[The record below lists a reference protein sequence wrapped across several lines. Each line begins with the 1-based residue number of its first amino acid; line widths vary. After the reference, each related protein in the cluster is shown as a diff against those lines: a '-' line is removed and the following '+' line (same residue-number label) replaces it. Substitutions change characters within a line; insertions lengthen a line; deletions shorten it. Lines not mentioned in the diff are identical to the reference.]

1 LVKAKPAGRH
11 SLLERRGVGVAAAK
25 ILRAGLAVP
34 LSVCLVPT
42 AAIAQEGDTHAIAQE
57 SETQSDMAAT
67 TSLEETSAHSSSK
80 SETASNEGAGRFQRS
95 SESSSTCDEGAV
107 EGDASTV
114 EGDAGA
120 SGEGAA
126 GTGEGVVEEGNALS
140 ATAEAIDLSALIV
153 EQETSSSTVIVLTE
167 GGTYCLT
174 SDVTTSKR
182 LEIKAPDADVTI
194 DLSSFSLTFDTPRQE
209 MSTLAQGLV
218 VRAAKS
224 VSVTGSFDELK
235 SDQIILTSSSKT
247 QGLGS
252 AVTAVAAG
260 CEVSIGNV
268 GIHVSGVDEGTQ
280 LRTLNAEGVRA
291 TKGSLELDQV
301 AVTVD
306 MSNQTEVNNTVNAM
320 KGAPVGVYVGASV
333 KTARLNGSTIVVH
346 GTPNVAVDNLSRDLQ
361 PGSATGVY
369 SLMKDAALEVS
380 ATSLDVDAPIGLATG
395 INAVKMTLSE
405 GAVSD
410 VSEATGE
417 REGGDLGGA
426 TGEDSAASE
435 EANLSS
441 TTATS
446 DDGNPNKE
454 ANLSA
459 TTGISVNVN
468 AKQRAIAI
476 QAGGGVSSATLNCE
490 LAVTYKGESTPSVS
504 CALYSPTEGA
514 FVLGKAFDGVALGVI
529 VGAFDGSQNADG
541 AYFASFSDEVAAGD
555 RNRFA
560 SMFVNGL
567 SSGAPCAV
575 DADEQGLFFRFDAAS
590 ARAIVETSEGETLYC
605 SSAQEALD
613 KATPGSTV
621 RLMANSDAVEFAV
634 DAQKGDEF
642 ALDLCGHVL
651 AGLSVSSRGTLCVKD
666 SLGTGSIVDTV
677 VVGDEG
683 SLVLNSVE
691 VMAINHA
698 QAATGVRVG
707 SHARFEAHGC
717 SISASSSTS
726 QVRAIAAESAGD
738 ATIVLDGCSVSAVT
752 YAGSEAAF
760 GIISRA
766 EQGTL
771 KMYGC
776 TMAVRSM
783 SGTCGGIDAV
793 TGVEVSSTRIDV
805 TTACDA
811 QSAWGIKLSGSGAS
825 GHVMESAINVLSDDA
840 SLAGEYW
847 CLQAGSALNP
857 SNEVAWTFD
866 GVCSFASA
874 KNTVLSLSGA
884 PVVLGAGFAAES
896 GSIYLRDSGL
906 TDNIIATA
914 RDGAQDLAGAAG
926 SFAPIAG
933 DVREGWLVAASETGS
948 SLRWTRAAA
957 VSNLTRGESY
967 SSLTEA
973 IAASV
978 SGDRLVLLADCTEAA
993 MEIDC
998 GVEVDLAGHVLTL
1011 AAYDDAS
1018 RENAGAALVYNGQGT
1033 LVFRDSSAE
1042 QSGAVR
1048 ALVGAHHEASAS
1060 AATYVGFS
1068 IAAGGT
1074 LVFDRC
1080 KVEVGYAGYGE
1091 ACELSLIGVAVD
1103 NGSLSLV
1110 NGTTLHTL
1118 LCGTTQALKMT
1129 GIEIAQTEVASTEA
1143 PSVSIS
1149 ADSACVVDNSAP
1161 LALMGAVASVALTST
1176 NTAVANRNA
1185 NLVRFY
1191 PEEGSDLYE
1200 EIQEKFRA
1208 QAKYDGTYPA
1218 NVADTDDVVYGSRV
1232 YYAAQLALDNGLLV
1246 WAYSDPVSE
1255 DEVGPL
1261 ENVVATSF
1269 FTSSK
1274 YNLVPT
1280 ACAIH
1285 ASSSFE
1291 GSLIVEGKVASTCD
1305 AGDATGIDAPA
1316 KARCEIDATAQVLV
1330 QAGDKP
1336 VYRLGG
1342 LFDLRDHIALGGEVN
1357 EIVQYP
1363 ENDKEHLVTYEYP
1376 SARALSEEMG
1386 QTGSAANVDPTATIS
1401 ERAGGSEPA
1410 ALTELPDFASAE
1422 VAVTLSGVRTS
1433 SGELGADVS
1442 ATVGRDDSLGSIV
1455 SMISDTP
1462 DYTEGSLRFHFV
1474 GWRVRGASST
1484 LVYSAQA
1491 IANGGVV
1498 ASALPGSS
1506 DGEVTLDACYVAAGA
1521 RAGVITFLVDSYAY
1535 SYAAQIGATPSF
1547 SLVQAGKGVETP
1559 AKVDIEENTN
1569 YAFSG
1574 WAAASGTVYR
1584 GSLPAVA
1591 GDAIYTANF
1600 DSTPASLSLTFSYWG
1615 QADNKLVR
1623 KTTTVAV
1630 PNGSDPSAVAA
1641 QLMED
1646 VGSFVVDGDRGYRFV
1661 GWTARGCDDEALF
1674 GLQLP
1679 TVEAAD
1685 TYYAVYE
1692 STSLRYSVSFIVG
1705 DVVHAVAESV
1715 SPLLTIDQVMTQLG
1729 IESPQGTDGATFRG
1743 WGVSPDATSI
1753 VRTGLRTVYD
1763 LTEAGATT
1771 LSLYALFNTPTPSDN
1786 PDASKDE
1793 GGSGDDSSKTHVEP
1807 AVDDD
1812 DEANIIITPAI
1823 TRQDAPD
1830 AVVVS
1835 ESGSSSNAG
1844 ALARSSS
1851 GSSGASAVTGAVG
1864 SAAIAP
1870 SSTDGVASV
1879 REAVESDISTG
1890 AATESSD
1897 PANAFAFASAVLA
1910 ALLAAAAATRRALRN
1925 GALDRASD
1933 EGDKSAPAST
1943 KNIEF

>member
-1 LVKAKPAGRH
+1 M
-11 SLLERRGVGVAAAK
+11 SVAAAK

-42 AAIAQEGDTHAIAQE
+42 AAIAQESDTRAIAQE
-57 SETQSDMAAT
+57 RVTQSDVAAV
-67 TSLEETSAHSSSK
+67 TSLEETSAHSSSI
-80 SETASNEGAGRFQRS
+80 SETASSAGAKSPQRS
-95 SESSSTCDEGAV
+95 SESSSTCDADTSEGTTEDTV
-107 EGDASTV
+107 GGTEG
-114 EGDAGA
+114 GDAGA
-120 SGEGAA
+120 SGEGAS
-126 GTGEGVVEEGNALS
+126 EEDSALS

-153 EQETSSSTVIVLTE
+153 EQETSSSTVIVLSE
-167 GGTYCLT
+167 GGTYRLT

-224 VSVTGSFDELK
+224 VTVTGSLDELK
-235 SDQIILTSSSKT
+235 SDQIILTSSNKT

-260 CEVSIGNV
+260 CEVSLGNV
-268 GIHVSGVDEGTQ
+268 GIHVSGADEGTQ

-333 KTARLNGSTIVVH
+333 KTARLNDSTIVVH
-346 GTPNVAVDNLSRDLQ
+346 GTPNVAVDKLSRDLQ
-361 PGSATGVY
+361 PGSATGIY

-405 GAVSD
+405 GEVSD

-417 REGGDLGGA
+417 REEGDLGGA
-426 TGEDSAASE
+426 TGASDDG
-435 EANLSS
+435 NLREGS
-441 TTATS
+441 ATS
-446 DDGNPNKE
+446 EDGNPNKE
-454 ANLSA
+454 ANLSS

-476 QAGGGVSSATLNCE
+476 QAGGGASSATLNCE
-490 LAVTYKGESTPSVS
+490 LAVTYKGESTPSVA

-541 AYFASFSDEVAAGD
+541 AYFASFSDEVTAGD
-555 RNRFA
+555 RDRFA
-560 SMFVNGL
+560 SMFTNGL
-567 SSGAPCAV
+567 STGAPCAV

-590 ARAIVETSEGETLYC
+590 ARAIVETAEGETLYC
-605 SSAQEALD
+605 SSAQDALD

-621 RLMANSDAVEFAV
+621 RLMADSDAVEFAV
-634 DAQKGDEF
+634 DAQEGDEF
-642 ALDLCGHVL
+642 TLDLCGHVL
-651 AGLSVSSRGTLCVKD
+651 AGLSVSSSGMLSVKD

-677 VVGDEG
+677 TVSDEG

-691 VMAINHA
+691 VMAINHV
-698 QAATGVRVG
+698 QAATSVLVG
-707 SHARFEAHGC
+707 AHARFEAHGC

-760 GIISRA
+760 GIVSRA

-811 QSAWGIKLSGSGAS
+811 QSAWGIKLSGSGAL
-825 GHVMESAINVLSDDA
+825 GHVMESAINVSSDDA

-866 GVCSFASA
+866 GACSFASA

-896 GSIYLRDSGL
+896 GSIYLSDSGL

-914 RDGAQDLAGAAG
+914 RDDAQDLAGAAG
-926 SFAPIAG
+926 SFASIAG
-933 DVREGWLVAASETGS
+933 DVREGWLVAASEAGS

-957 VSNLTRGESY
+957 VSNFTRGESY

-973 IAASV
+973 IAAST

-1018 RENAGAALVYNGQGT
+1018 RENAGAAFVYSGQGT

-1048 ALVGAHHEASAS
+1048 ALVGARHEASAS
-1060 AATYVGFS
+1060 SATYVGFS

-1080 KVEVGYAGYGE
+1080 KAEVGYAGYGE
-1091 ACELSLIGVAVD
+1091 ACDLSLIGVAVD

-1110 NGTTLHTL
+1110 DGATLHTL

-1129 GIEIAQTEVASTEA
+1129 GIEIAQTGVASTEA

-1218 NVADTDDVVYGSRV
+1218 NVADTDDVVYGSRI

-1246 WAYSDPVSE
+1246 WAYSDPVSA

-1274 YNLVPT
+1274 YNLVPA

-1305 AGDATGIDAPA
+1305 AGDATGIDAPS

-1342 LFDLRDHIALGGEVN
+1342 LFDLRDHITFGDEVN

-1386 QTGSAANVDPTATIS
+1386 QTGSAANIDPAATIS
-1401 ERAGGSEPA
+1401 ERAGGSESA

-1442 ATVGRDDSLGSIV
+1442 ATIGRDDSLGSVV

-1462 DYTEGSLRFHFV
+1462 DYAEGSLRFHFV

-1491 IANGGVV
+1491 IASGEVV

-1521 RAGVITFLVDSYAY
+1521 GAGVITFLVDSYAY

-1574 WAAASGTVYR
+1574 WATASGAIYR

-1591 GDAIYTANF
+1591 GDATYTANF

-1623 KTTTVAV
+1623 KTTTTTV
-1630 PNGSDPSAVAA
+1630 PNGSDPSSVAA

-1646 VGSFVVDGDRGYRFV
+1646 VGSFVVDGDCGYRFV

-1692 STSLRYSVSFIVG
+1692 SAPLRYSVSFIVG
-1705 DVVHAVAESV
+1705 NVVHAVAESV
-1715 SPLLTIDQVMTQLG
+1715 SPLLTIDQVMTQLS

-1743 WGVSPDATSI
+1743 WGISPDATSI

-1771 LSLYALFNTPTPSDN
+1771 LSLYALFNAPTPSDGS
-1786 PDASKDE
+1786 DASKDE
-1793 GGSGDDSSKTHVEP
+1793 DGSGDDSSKTHVDP

-1851 GSSGASAVTGAVG
+1851 GSSGASAVTGAVE
-1864 SAAIAP
+1864 SVAIAA

-1879 REAVESDISTG
+1879 RNAVEGDVSTG
-1890 AATESSD
+1890 VATESSD
-1897 PANAFAFASAVLA
+1897 PANVFAFAAAVLA
-1910 ALLAAAAATRRALRN
+1910 ALLAVAAATRRALRN

-1933 EGDKSAPAST
+1933 ESDKSAPAST